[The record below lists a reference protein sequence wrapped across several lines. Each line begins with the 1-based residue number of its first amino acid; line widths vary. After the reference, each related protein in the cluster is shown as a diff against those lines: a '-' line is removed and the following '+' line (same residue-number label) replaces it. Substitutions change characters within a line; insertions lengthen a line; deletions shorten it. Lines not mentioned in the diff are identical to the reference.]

1 VFENDENTLV
11 KMMRF
16 IKMKLYTVLL
26 FPTLV
31 LFGFSLKAQSPSN
44 PVKPPYYGTARY
56 PYWGKY
62 DPVAMTE
69 VQAQPWVNNDGV
81 VIGWDWSLPNF
92 VKPPKQ
98 STFSLL
104 RTGLSTTELNK
115 LQKPGFPC
123 KPSVAFWI
131 SWKDL
136 EAVQGTFTFS
146 QLISNIKLASG
157 KGYQSIVRIHSSA
170 TIFAP
175 AWVGNLGIATFPDK
189 KVTNYDVKDPRF
201 HALYLKLVEAIGKS
215 GIPQMPEVTGLYV
228 GYASGSYGDEGIGPY
243 SGSDGRA
250 KNDTV
255 KHVRERLE
263 AWAKITKGVEYK
275 VFMGGESY
283 YGQSLGFGIRR
294 GFVEHYMYNAPND
307 YIGQKVDSNGYL
319 YVDESVTLI
328 SKNLFQG
335 EENEEYGTDIA
346 SDKFNF
352 RFGPT
357 TESFNYRYFSS
368 NIRILQMRVN
378 ELLNHKDALLPE
390 MLAWV
395 GQNLGRTID
404 EAPDVFCFL
413 RETRVLSTDMKNFER
428 WLYQRDAAGYTTTA
442 TKKIY
447 YDNYQPINVRAI
459 GTDKM
464 HDKIAREGKKI
475 GFNIDKNWPG
485 IHDSLAFKVSLFD
498 HNAGSLNLKYSNG
511 NEIVTL
517 TKPLLGDS
525 LLKTYTFFV
534 SDYENGANIGGKFDF
549 TLEAGEN
556 TKSIVVSFVRV
567 IQSGIKEKTVGIEM
581 NKLNSLSKN
590 SISVNVFHDNL
601 KVSSKADIKK
611 VDLYNI
617 SGTKVKGVSTTGNV
631 CELTTSGLISGIYVV
646 VAFDEYGSAERKK
659 IRIN

>member
-1 VFENDENTLV
+1 
-11 KMMRF
+11 
-16 IKMKLYTVLL
+16 MKLKLCSFLL
-26 FPTLV
+26 FPILV
-31 LFGFSLKAQSPSN
+31 LFSITLEAQSPSN
-44 PVKPPYYGTARY
+44 PAAAPYYGTARY

-62 DPVAMTE
+62 DPVPMTE
-69 VQAQPWVNNDGV
+69 VRAQPWVKTDGV
-81 VIGWDWSLPNF
+81 VVGWDWSLPNF

-115 LQKPGFPC
+115 LEKPGFPC

-136 EAVQGTFTFS
+136 EAVQGTYTFN
-146 QLISNIKLASG
+146 QLISNIKLAYS

-175 AWVGNLGIATFPDK
+175 SWVGNLSISTWVGS

-201 HALYLKLVEAIGKS
+201 HTLYLKLVEAIGKS

-255 KHVRERLE
+255 KHVRERLD

-283 YGQSLGFGIRR
+283 YGQNLGFGIRR

-307 YIGQKVDSNGYL
+307 YIGQKVDANGYL

-328 SKNLFQG
+328 ARNLFQG

-346 SDKFNF
+346 SDKFSF

-368 NIRILQMRVN
+368 NIRVLQMRVN
-378 ELLNHKDALLPE
+378 ELLNHKDALMPE

-413 RETRVLSTDMKNFER
+413 RETRVLSTDMRNFER
-428 WLYQRDAAGYTTTA
+428 WLYQRDAVGYTTKA
-442 TKKIY
+442 TQKIY
-447 YDNYQPINVRAI
+447 YDNYQSINVRSINGEA
-459 GTDKM
+459 M

-485 IHDSLAFKVSLFD
+485 IKDSLAFKVSLFD
-498 HNAGSLNLKYSNG
+498 HNAGTLNLKYSNG

-534 SDYENGANIGGKFDF
+534 SNYKNGANIGGKFDF

-567 IQSGIKEKTVGIEM
+567 IQSGIKENTVGIEM
-581 NKLNSLSKN
+581 NKLHATPEN
-590 SISVNVFHDNL
+590 SISVNVFHDYI
-601 KVSSKADIKK
+601 KVSSKAVIQQ
-611 VDLYNI
+611 VDVYDI
-617 SGTKVKGVSTTGNV
+617 SGTKVTSLLTRANE
-631 CELTTSGLISGIYVV
+631 CNLTTLGMISGIYVV
-646 VAFDEYGSAERKK
+646 VVFDANRNVERKK
-659 IRIN
+659 IIL

>member
-1 VFENDENTLV
+1 
-11 KMMRF
+11 
-16 IKMKLYTVLL
+16 MKLKLYAVLSL
-26 FPTLV
+26 IVLV
-31 LFGFSLKAQSPSN
+31 IIGNALQAQSLS
-44 PVKPPYYGTARY
+44 KPEAASYYGTARY

-62 DPVAMTE
+62 NPVPMTE
-69 VQAQPWVNNDGV
+69 VRVQPWVKTDGV
-81 VIGWDWSLPNF
+81 VIGWDWSLPTF

-98 STFSLL
+98 SSFSLL

-115 LQKPGFPC
+115 LQKPVFPC

-136 EAVQGTFTFS
+136 EAVQGTFTFN
-146 QLISNIKLASG
+146 QLISNIKLAYS

-175 AWVGNLGIATFPDK
+175 SWVGNLGIKTWVGK
-189 KVTNYDVKDPRF
+189 KVTNYEVSDPRF

-255 KHVRERLE
+255 QHVRERLD
-263 AWAKITKGVEYK
+263 AWAKITRGVEYK

-283 YGQSLGFGIRR
+283 YGQNLGFGIRR

-319 YVDESVTLI
+319 YVDESVPLI
-328 SKNLFQG
+328 AKNLFQG
-335 EENEEYGTDIA
+335 EENEEYGTDVA
-346 SDKFNF
+346 SDKFDF

-378 ELLNHKDALLPE
+378 ELLNYKYALLPE

-428 WLYQRDAAGYTTTA
+428 WLYQRDAPGYTTKA
-442 TKKIY
+442 TMKIY
-447 YDNYQPINVRAI
+447 YDNYQPINVRSINGEA
-459 GTDKM
+459 M

-485 IHDSLAFKVSLFD
+485 IRDSLAFKVSVFD
-498 HNAGSLNLKYSNG
+498 HNAGTLNLKYSNG

-517 TKPLLGDS
+517 TKLLLGGS

-534 SDYENGANIGGKFDF
+534 PDYKNGANIGGKFDF
-549 TLEAGEN
+549 TLESGEN
-556 TKSIVVSFVRV
+556 TKSVVVSFVRV
-567 IQSGIKEKTVGIEM
+567 IQSGIKENTVG
-581 NKLNSLSKN
+581 NKVAKRSANPAN
-590 SISVNVFHDNL
+590 AIIVNAFRNFIN
-601 KVSSKADIKK
+601 VSSKAEIQK
-611 VDLYNI
+611 VDVYNI
-617 SGTKVKGVSTTGNV
+617 MGTKIKSLLSQGNECNFSTSD
-631 CELTTSGLISGIYVV
+631 LLSGIYVV
-646 VAFDEYGSAERKK
+646 VVFNTDGNVQKKK
-659 IRIN
+659 ILIN